1 MQRKTKKIL
10 AMLLACMMV
19 FPAAAC
25 GKASGTANV
34 SGAAQSTEAAAPSV
48 PADTSAETSAAS
60 TIQESEAPASEAEI
74 SGSSQAPVQETSPA
88 PAAPADVPAAKNGE
102 VYILFTS
109 DVHCGVDQGF
119 GYAGLKQ
126 MRDMEM

>member
-34 SGAAQSTEAAAPSV
+34 SGAAQSTEAAAPPA
-48 PADTSAETSAAS
+48 PADASAETSAAS
-60 TIQESEAPASEAEI
+60 AIEASEAPASEAEI
-74 SGSSQAPVQETSPA
+74 SGSSQAPAQETSA
-88 PAAPADVPAAKNGE
+88 VPADVPAAKNGE

>member
-25 GKASGTANV
+25 GKASGPVNA
-34 SGAAQSTEAAAPSV
+34 SGAAQSTEAAAPPA
-48 PADTSAETSAAS
+48 PADASAETSAAS
-60 TIQESEAPASEAEI
+60 AIEASEAPASEAEI
-74 SGSSQAPVQETSPA
+74 SGSSQAPAQETSA
-88 PAAPADVPAAKNGE
+88 VPADVPAAKNGE

-126 MRDMEM
+126 IRDMEM